1 MIDYIVITMPRLAR
15 LDAPGV
21 VHHVIIRGIERKK
34 IFRDDKDR
42 HNFIDRLEDLL
53 TATNTVCYAWALLSN
68 HAHFLL
74 RSGESG
80 ISTLMRRLLTGHAVS
95 FNRRH
100 KRHGQLFQNRYKSI
114 ICQEDTY
121 LLELVRYIHLNPLR
135 AKIVSDIND
144 LNKYEFCGHGVLMG
158 KAKCA
163 WQDSKYVLS
172 YFGRRTGEAR
182 KKYLKYVTEAL
193 DQGRRP
199 ELVGGGLIRSLGGWR
214 EVKKIRQKGQD
225 RLKGDERIL
234 GDSDF
239 VIGVLSDAN
248 EKYEHKY
255 KLKSMGYD
263 LEKIEQRVIEIYQI
277 DKEDL
282 YTRSRQKKRSDA
294 RSLLCYWAVRELGMN
309 GTDLA
314 KHLGLSQSGVVYSV
328 NKGEK
333 IVKEM
338 GYKLFE

>member
-1 MIDYIVITMPRLAR
+1 MIDYIVNTMPRLAR

-21 VHHVIIRGIERKK
+21 VPHVIIRGIERRK

-42 HNFIDRLEDLL
+42 DNFIDRLEDLL
-53 TATNTVCYAWALLSN
+53 SATNTVCYAWALLSN

-74 RSGESG
+74 RSGDAG
-80 ISTLMRRLLTGHAVS
+80 ISNLMRRLLTGHALS

-135 AKIVSDIND
+135 AKIVTDINE
-144 LNKYEFCGHGVLMG
+144 LNKYEFCGHSVLMG
-158 KAKCA
+158 RKKYA
-163 WQDSKYVLS
+163 WQDRKYVLS
-172 YFGRRTGEAR
+172 YFDRRTGEAR
-182 KKYLKYVTEAL
+182 KKYLKYVMEEL

-199 ELVGGGLIRSLGGWR
+199 DLVGGGLIRSLGGWR
-214 EVKKIRQKGQD
+214 EVKKIRRKGQG
-225 RLKGDERIL
+225 RHKGDERIL

-239 VIGVLSDAN
+239 VLGVLADAN
-248 EKYEHKY
+248 EKYERRY
-255 KLKSMGYD
+255 KLKSLGYS
-263 LEKIEQRVIEIYQI
+263 LEKIEQKVIEIYKI

-282 YTRSRQKKRSDA
+282 YSGSRQKIRPDA
-294 RSLLCYWAVRELGMN
+294 RSLLCYWAVCELGMN

-333 IVKEM
+333 IIKEK
-338 GYKLFE
+338 GYKFLE

>member
-1 MIDYIVITMPRLAR
+1 MPRLAR

-42 HNFIDRLEDLL
+42 HDFIDRLEDLL
-53 TATNTVCYAWALLSN
+53 SATHTACYAWALLSN
-68 HAHFLL
+68 YAHLLL
-74 RSGESG
+74 RSGDTGLSN
-80 ISTLMRRLLTGHAVS
+80 LMRRLLTGHAVT

-135 AKIVSDIND
+135 AKIVSDINE
-144 LNKYEFCGHGVLMG
+144 LNKYEFCGHSVLMG
-158 KAKCA
+158 KQKCV

-172 YFGRRTGEAR
+172 CFGKSSGEAR
-182 KKYLKYVTEAL
+182 KRYQKYVMEGV

-199 ELVGGGLIRSLGGWR
+199 ELVGGGLIRSLGGWK
-214 EVKKIRQKGQD
+214 EVKKIRQGGQS

-239 VIGVLSDAN
+239 VMSVLSDAN
-248 EKYEHKY
+248 ENFERRYQ
-255 KLKSMGYD
+255 LKSMGFD
-263 LEKIEQRVIEIYQI
+263 LSRIEQKVVKIYQI

-282 YTRSRQKKRSDA
+282 YTKSRQKKRSDA
-294 RSLLCYWAVRELGMN
+294 RSLLCYWAVRELGMT

-314 KHLGLSQSGVVYSV
+314 RHLGLSQSGVVYSV

-333 IVKEM
+333 IIKEK
-338 GYKLFE
+338 GYRLIE